1 MRDVRWLPM
10 HNDNLFMMIK
20 GTSLFFGE
28 PLGCFIVAI
37 SPSSWIFCDAD
48 GISFSPRYALYLGD
62 GAEIILLQNIGG
74 HFYFFIFSNG
84 KRKPVLRPG

>member
-10 HNDNLFMMIK
+10 YNDNLFMMIK

-37 SPSSWIFCDAD
+37 SPSSWIFCDAE
-48 GISFSPRYALYLGD
+48 GIIFPLIMFYISWD

-74 HFYFFIFSNG
+74 HIF
-84 KRKPVLRPG
+84 PLRMF